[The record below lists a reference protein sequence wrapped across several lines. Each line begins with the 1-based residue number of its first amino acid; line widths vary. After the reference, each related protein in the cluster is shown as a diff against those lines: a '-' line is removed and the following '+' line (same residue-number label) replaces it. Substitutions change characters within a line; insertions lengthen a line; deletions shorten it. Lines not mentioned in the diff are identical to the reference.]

1 MSKETRAIAAY
12 PGLYKPTVNT
22 NIMGL
27 IKMWSQEDES
37 ICTQLGEARD
47 QIFVNSAGGVF
58 LDNLA
63 ANVGVYRPIIFS
75 TTDSQFRELIP
86 VLSYWPKQVR
96 KTIYKIFDIY
106 WGEEYS
112 RATLTSQNYAPYGFA
127 DGDTLMLKIDG
138 SSTESIISI
147 RENDVVD
154 IAAVTVD
161 ELTTIIDNHL
171 LDISV
176 NKSTSITGKEYL
188 RISTNTVG
196 GLGSIEVTG
205 GCSWAYPDIS
215 AYTTADSSTILS
227 PAVAFSGNGTEYATF
242 EVASVAAIYIGQKIT
257 ISSNAIAPFAPDLEC
272 RIENITG
279 VGPYEITVKTATT
292 GNANWSL
299 GFYEDTVIESTQCA
313 VYEIN
318 PKEIVIKIPN
328 AIPLNIGL
336 KGSMH
341 LHEDSTI
348 EENAWVGSFVFNE
361 PYGNSNYSL
370 RSAVTSLNQ
379 DVVKGQAYSLMS
391 VLDSSDF
398 PNELGY
404 LAFDFGY
411 DNQEILVP
419 YHRKLATTSLVM
431 DSSYIFEESHAS
443 GSKVHLCSKGAF
455 SPNSDGSDYAIFI
468 HDTEVAQ
475 ELMSD
480 LLDYVKAAGVLV
492 RFVLTDLKLSVA
504 EFGPVVDGVWIGLS
518 VMTTAEANLMTAAW
532 GAAEKSRQWFDST
545 TKQLMMW
552 NGITPIIVG

>member
-1 MSKETRAIAAY
+1 
-12 PGLYKPTVNT
+12 
-22 NIMGL
+22 L

-205 GCSWAYPDIS
+205 GRSWAYPDIS

-279 VGPYEITVKTATT
+279 VGPYEITVIEVT
-292 GNANWSL
+292 GGHANWSL

-391 VLDSSDF
+391 VLDSGDF